1 MSNYHTLKTKR
12 YFVDVH
18 LSPRF
23 INAFMQ
29 KAKILIVDDNKSIH
43 SALELLL
50 MPKVGDVLCI
60 SSPNR
65 MMPILETGNIDLIL
79 LDMNFSAG
87 VNTGNEGLFWLRKI
101 SDYDPDIPVIMITA
115 YGDIELAVK
124 ALKEGASDFI
134 LKPWDNQKLLATV
147 QAGLQL
153 RWSKLEI
160 RQLKQKECHLKNELN
175 REHVPIIGSSPVIN
189 QMLSLINKVA
199 KTEANVLITGENGTG
214 KELVAREI
222 HRLSMRA
229 NEIMV
234 HVDMGAISES
244 LFESELFGHVKG
256 AFTDARDD
264 RAGKMEAA
272 NKGSLF
278 LDEIGNLSMPLQSK
292 MLNVL
297 QSREVTRLGSNKPIK
312 IDVRLISATNRDL
325 HQLTNENLFREDLLY
340 RINTIHIEV
349 PPLRDRGNDI
359 VLLAEYFTSKYSHKY
374 GKSCLRIN
382 SQAQEKLLKYSW
394 PGNIRELQHTIE
406 KAVILCDGSVLKPD
420 VFFFKPA
427 AVSPFSKEVTLDEME
442 KQMIAGVLQKTEGNL
457 SLAAHRLGVT
467 RQTLYNKIKKYGL

>member
-1 MSNYHTLKTKR
+1 ML
-12 YFVDVH
+12 
-18 LSPRF
+18 
-23 INAFMQ
+23 
-29 KAKILIVDDNKSIH
+29 KAKILIVDDNKSIQ

-50 MPKVGDVLCI
+50 MPKLGDVVSI

-65 MMPILETGNIDLIL
+65 MMPLLETGNFDIVL

-87 VNTGNEGLFWLRKI
+87 VNTGNEGLYWLRKI
-101 SDYDPDIPVIMITA
+101 RYHDPDIPVIMITA
-115 YGDIELAVK
+115 YGDIELAVT
-124 ALKEGASDFI
+124 ALKDGASDFV

-160 RQLKQKECHLKNELN
+160 RQLKQKESHLKNELN
-175 REHVPIIGSSPVIN
+175 REYIPIIGSSTAIR
-189 QMLSLINKVA
+189 QMQSLIQKVA
-199 KTEANVLITGENGTG
+199 KTEANVFITGENGTG

-222 HRLSMRA
+222 HRLSGRC

-256 AFTDARDD
+256 AYTDARED

-278 LDEIGNLSMPLQSK
+278 LDEIGNLSLSLQSK
-292 MLNVL
+292 MLTVL

-312 IDVRLISATNRDL
+312 IDIRLICATNRNLD
-325 HQLTNENLFREDLLY
+325 QLSDDKLFREDLLY

-349 PPLRDRGNDI
+349 PALRDRGNDI
-359 VLLAEYFTSKYSHKY
+359 LLLTEYFLAKYSHKY
-374 GKSCLRIN
+374 GKSCIRVN
-382 SQAQEKLLKYSW
+382 AQAQEKLLKYAW

-427 AVSPFSKEVTLDEME
+427 SVSPFSKEVTLEEME
-442 KQMIAGVLQKTEGNL
+442 KQVIAGVLQKVEGNL
-457 SLAAHRLGVT
+457 SLAAQRLGVT
-467 RQTLYNKIKKYGL
+467 RQTLYNKIKKYEL